1 MLPNENPKEQERKLD
16 QLDYPSS
23 EDIYNQDEA
32 IPLSAEETPEYLKET
47 SEEMGSNLDVPG
59 SELDD
64 DQQQIGSEDEE
75 NNYWSLGGDNHEDLE
90 TPEDLN

>member
-16 QLDYPSS
+16 QLDYPPS